1 MDELNE
7 PVSWAFIQRFCKL
20 WANEQKDKGKD
31 YTLEDANLIAKNVRV
46 DGKRLLIRFWR
57 KEGGF
62 LENATYWVTAE
73 SEADLD
79 RLQIAAE

>member
-1 MDELNE
+1 MDELKE

-20 WANEQKDKGKD
+20 WANETKDAKS

-46 DGKRLLIRFWR
+46 GGKRLLIRF
-57 KEGGF
+57 GGESGGMF
-62 LENATYWVTAE
+62 SSARYWVIAE